1 MTFCK
6 DLEKRI
12 HGEIEEKRKDG
23 TAGNNLEVDLM
34 LEDIERDEVKTSQVK
49 PIGVISGRE

>member
-12 HGEIEEKRKDG
+12 QGEIEEKRKDG

>member
-6 DLEKRI
+6 DLELKI
-12 HGEIEEKRKDG
+12 QKEIEEKRKDG